1 MLGCEPME
9 QKKQRANTTTTTT
22 TINNNNFAH
31 SSSFACV
38 FFSSGLRF
46 FFSPPTHPP
55 IHPSTPLSLH
65 LFFCYLLA
73 AKQVFFHPFIEYYL
87 KQNRNRSIRRI
98 FFLTRPIY
106 PQQQH
111 KTRNKTFFL
120 LFSSLVSSYTRTALV
135 MKETQT
141 SKKKTKLQKKLA
153 HTTRQWSLFDF
164 LCNAAVFV
172 SIPLLLYFFP
182 RVSCWFSSLSLSL
195 LFLFFHFS
203 SAFLYLRFRVCVCV
217 CVCASACVFVRLWN
231 EVYVASRRIA
241 KLRIAR
247 LGPVEPHSAGA
258 VLCVGF
264 WNEGSHGTR
273 RNQLPPPT
281 PQPHATITIG

>member
-1 MLGCEPME
+1 M
-9 QKKQRANTTTTTT
+9 
-22 TINNNNFAH
+22 
-31 SSSFACV
+31 
-38 FFSSGLRF
+38 RF

-141 SKKKTKLQKKLA
+141 SKKKRNCKKNWHTPLA
-153 HTTRQWSLFDF
+153 NGVCSIFCATPPFLFPSLCFSIFF
-164 LCNAAVFV
+164 LEFLVGF
-172 SIPLLLYFFP
+172 LLSRSLYFSF
-182 RVSCWFSSLSLSL
+182 FSFLLSVSLSPIS
-195 LFLFFHFS
+195 
-203 SAFLYLRFRVCVCV
+203 CVCV

>member
-1 MLGCEPME
+1 LAASRWNRRSREPTPPPPPL
-9 QKKQRANTTTTTT
+9 RSTT
-22 TINNNNFAH
+22 TILPIPRLLRAFFSRVVCD
-31 SSSFACV
+31 SSS
-38 FFSSGLRF
+38 RP
-46 FFSPPTHPP
+46 PPTHPST
-55 IHPSTPLSLH
+55 HPPRCPSIYFSVIYWLQNK
-65 LFFCYLLA
+65 F
-73 AKQVFFHPFIEYYL
+73 FFHPFIEYYL

-141 SKKKTKLQKKLA
+141 SKKKRNCKKNWHTPLA
-153 HTTRQWSLFDF
+153 NGVCSIFCATPPFLFPSLCFSIFF
-164 LCNAAVFV
+164 LEFLVGF
-172 SIPLLLYFFP
+172 LLSRSLYFSF
-182 RVSCWFSSLSLSL
+182 FSFLLSVSLSPIS
-195 LFLFFHFS
+195 
-203 SAFLYLRFRVCVCV
+203 CVCV

>member
-1 MLGCEPME
+1 ME

-217 CVCASACVFVRLWN
+217 CKCVCVRAFVERG
-231 EVYVASRRIA
+231 VRGV
-241 KLRIAR
+241 
-247 LGPVEPHSAGA
+247 
-258 VLCVGF
+258 
-264 WNEGSHGTR
+264 
-273 RNQLPPPT
+273 
-281 PQPHATITIG
+281 

>member
-1 MLGCEPME
+1 ME

-141 SKKKTKLQKKLA
+141 SKKKRNCKKNWHTPLA
-153 HTTRQWSLFDF
+153 NGVCSIFCATPPFLFPSLCFSIFF
-164 LCNAAVFV
+164 LEFLVGF
-172 SIPLLLYFFP
+172 LLSRSLYFSF
-182 RVSCWFSSLSLSL
+182 FSFLLSVSLSPISC
-195 LFLFFHFS
+195 
-203 SAFLYLRFRVCVCV
+203 VCVCV
-217 CVCASACVFVRLWN
+217 CVCKCVCVRAFVERG
-231 EVYVASRRIA
+231 VRGV
-241 KLRIAR
+241 
-247 LGPVEPHSAGA
+247 
-258 VLCVGF
+258 
-264 WNEGSHGTR
+264 
-273 RNQLPPPT
+273 
-281 PQPHATITIG
+281 